1 MLSRVC
7 AVAAAAALPSNS
19 SANQILAVLSV
30 EVVFFG
36 VFKMQK
42 QKWDKMS
49 LCLFQGFPPS
59 GMSAA
64 IVLISI
70 ISIPMLISILLTPM
84 LVLM

>member
-19 SANQILAVLSV
+19 SANQILAVLCGF
-30 EVVFFG
+30 FFG

-49 LCLFQGFPPS
+49 LCLFRGLPPS
-59 GMSAA
+59 GMSYCSD
-64 IVLISI
+64 IDNIDTNVNIDI
-70 ISIPMLISILLTPM
+70 DWY
-84 LVLM
+84 